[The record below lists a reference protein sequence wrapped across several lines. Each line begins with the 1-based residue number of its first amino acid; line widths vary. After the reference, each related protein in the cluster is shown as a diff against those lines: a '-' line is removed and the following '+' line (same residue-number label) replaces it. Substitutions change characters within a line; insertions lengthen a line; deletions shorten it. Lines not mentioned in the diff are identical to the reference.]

1 MRTKRKWITHNIRRR
16 RDSPV
21 LIAPFGQP
29 FHDISLVAHEPQEP
43 HDLLSTRSDPEV
55 TEDNQFS
62 QLIRM
67 DQITQ
72 DYASQ
77 TKRVSMPRVKN
88 VKPKIL
94 SPSERGWVVSRECRV
109 KGNTSKDPNK
119 DCGERTCVTY
129 HSAPP
134 LSISTPTRRYYRP
147 RTRYSESEVQTHQ

>member
-1 MRTKRKWITHNIRRR
+1 MKTKLELDRSTEEHENRAKWITHNIRRR

-55 TEDNQFS
+55 TEDNPFS
-62 QLIRM
+62 QLSRM

-72 DYASQ
+72 GYASQ

-94 SPSERGWVVSRECRV
+94 SKRE
-109 KGNTSKDPNK
+109 GLGSFP
-119 DCGERTCVTY
+119 G
-129 HSAPP
+129 A
-134 LSISTPTRRYYRP
+134 
-147 RTRYSESEVQTHQ
+147 